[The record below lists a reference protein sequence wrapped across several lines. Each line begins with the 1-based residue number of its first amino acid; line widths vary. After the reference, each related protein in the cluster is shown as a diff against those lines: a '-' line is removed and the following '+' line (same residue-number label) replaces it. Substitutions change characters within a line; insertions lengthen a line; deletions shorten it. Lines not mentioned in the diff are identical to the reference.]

1 MWYEYGNVFDIL
13 RQAGVRT
20 AWLSNQ
26 EASGFYG
33 SIGRTLGGRC
43 DVMQFTSHLSHSID
57 LSERYDEE
65 LLPLLDGVLAEQ
77 PEGGAPQF
85 LMLHLMGAHEE
96 FGRRYPAPSRG
107 RAGQRPRCR
116 RRRCAGALRYAAPA
130 AAVRPATA
138 VLPCRWW
145 WY

>member
-1 MWYEYGNVFDIL
+1 MFDIL

-77 PEGGAPQF
+77 PEEGVPYVIGADT
-85 LMLHLMGAHEE
+85 
-96 FGRRYPAPSRG
+96 
-107 RAGQRPRCR
+107 AGES
-116 RRRCAGALRYAAPA
+116 LRTSDASNTDTTF
-130 AAVRPATA
+130 RTA
-138 VLPCRWW
+138 
-145 WY
+145 